1 MNLVINKSIS
11 KSKMILI
18 CIFGIIVSL
27 VVAYTAIKPYVD
39 TQVLKMAT
47 KTEATVTENTY
58 IEGSP
63 DKQTTYAVKIDY
75 VVNGKE
81 FKRTVTTYGK
91 IIKYNVGDKIYVY
104 YQNSNPN
111 RVEIYHMSY
120 LILGLSMLTFAGMIL
135 IMNKNFKR
143 S

>member
-1 MNLVINKSIS
+1 MNVIINKSIS
-11 KSKMILI
+11 KNKMTLI
-18 CIFGIIVSL
+18 CILGIIVSL

-39 TQVLKMAT
+39 TSILKIAT
-47 KTEATVTENTY
+47 KTEATITENTY

-75 VVNGKE
+75 VANGKK
-81 FKRTVTTYGK
+81 FKRTATTFGK
-91 IIKYNVGDKIYVY
+91 IIKYNIGDKVDVY
-104 YQNSNPN
+104 YQNSNPSK
-111 RVEIYHMSY
+111 VEIYHISY
-120 LILGLSMLTFAGMIL
+120 LALGFSMLLLAGMIL

>member
-1 MNLVINKSIS
+1 
-11 KSKMILI
+11 MILI